1 MSPKTENEQDR
12 HRLVRDHYA
21 RQPIPAKPEIRD
33 LELRIADL
41 ESQLANRD
49 ARIAAL
55 ITAGDANGTDHT
67 RPGWKERWANWMRA
81 KGY

>member
-1 MSPKTENEQDR
+1 MIAANSTPQEQPT
-12 HRLVRDHYA
+12 YT
-21 RQPIPAKPEIRD
+21 D
-33 LELRIADL
+33 LLARIADL

-55 ITAGDANGTDHT
+55 ITAGDANGIDHT
-67 RPGWKERWANWMRA
+67 RPGWQARWAAWMRA

>member
-1 MSPKTENEQDR
+1 MTPSTNP
-12 HRLVRDHYA
+12 
-21 RQPIPAKPEIRD
+21 PAAVVEPTQIEA
-33 LELRIADL
+33 LRIRVADL

-55 ITAGDANGTDHT
+55 ITAGDANGVDHT
-67 RPGWKERWANWMRA
+67 RPGWQARWANWMRA

>member
-1 MSPKTENEQDR
+1 MIHSTNSPADVVEPNEILSLR
-12 HRLVRDHYA
+12 
-21 RQPIPAKPEIRD
+21 I
-33 LELRIADL
+33 RIADL
-41 ESQLANRD
+41 EAQLANRN

-67 RPGWKERWANWMRA
+67 RPGWQARWANWMRA

>member
-1 MSPKTENEQDR
+1 MSAPTRRSTAAIAHEQ
-12 HRLVRDHYA
+12 
-21 RQPIPAKPEIRD
+21 I
-33 LELRIADL
+33 LELQIRIADL
-41 ESQLANRD
+41 ECQLANRN

-67 RPGWKERWANWMRA
+67 RPGWKQRWTNWMRA

>member
-1 MSPKTENEQDR
+1 MTPSTNPPSAFVQPTEI
-12 HRLVRDHYA
+12 LA
-21 RQPIPAKPEIRD
+21 
-33 LELRIADL
+33 LRIRVADL

-55 ITAGDANGTDHT
+55 ITAGDANGIDHT
-67 RPGWKERWANWMRA
+67 RPGWKQRWAEWMRA

>member
-1 MSPKTENEQDR
+1 MSSTNSTRPEQPTYTE
-12 HRLVRDHYA
+12 LLA
-21 RQPIPAKPEIRD
+21 
-33 LELRIADL
+33 RIADL
-41 ESQLANRD
+41 ESQIANRD

-55 ITAGDANGTDHT
+55 IKAGDANGTDHT